1 MCEYTQVGIC
11 YMSMARY
18 RLRARTNEANPL
30 VFPWLDT
37 IPLRTLSLAGSE
49 LVSGVQKDR
58 KEVRA

>member
-18 RLRARTNEANPL
+18 RLRARTSEANPL

-49 LVSGVQKDR
+49 LVSGVQKD
-58 KEVRA
+58 